1 MRALTLRTL
10 AVTIGAIV
18 GCSLSLARDAH
29 ANGRMPAGHQ
39 LVVSPS
45 DPTFFVMETTLGLFV
60 SHDRAKTFGW
70 VCEDFIGYG
79 EGGKQE
85 DAVIAMTSTALIAG
99 LPEGLAISSDQA
111 CSWTRVSQQPIIDL
125 VVSPTDPHTAMAL
138 ASTMT
143 GVGDAGE
150 NLYATTILVTHNDG
164 AMWAPLATPV
174 PAGVQVETIEL
185 AASDPN
191 RIYIGGAGRR
201 VDADGGIERVAIVLA
216 SKDGGSHYSQTTS
229 PLVPPYEPARGAAFV
244 SAVDPAN
251 ADRVYVRLG
260 DGVVDRLL
268 VSDDGA
274 GSFRT
279 AYQGVGPLTAFA
291 LTTDGSTVF
300 VGGTGGDGLQV
311 AHAYAS
317 DAGPGLTFSRGYKD
331 NYSCLRWTGGL
342 LYGCMGEPKNSFLQE
357 VATSSDYGSCFTPIF
372 DFSCLSGPLACPG
385 GSIVDVCAPVL
396 AINTTNIGTCDDGG
410 MPVTDLDASCGVD
423 AGVPND
429 SGNSTEGGAS
439 SDSGISG
446 SDGASPGDGG
456 MDAGPGGHA
465 SSGSCGCEAGEAAGA
480 GGLSAVAMLA
490 LAALRRRRR
499 R

>member
-1 MRALTLRTL
+1 MKALALRTL
-10 AVTIGAIV
+10 VAAGTPVLG
-18 GCSLSLARDAH
+18 LSLASTHEAH

-85 DAVIAMTSTALIAG
+85 DAVVAMTSTSVIAG
-99 LPEGLAISSDQA
+99 LPEGLAVSSDQA

-138 ASTMT
+138 ASTLT

-164 AMWAPLATPV
+164 AMWAPLGNPV

-191 RIYIGGAGRR
+191 RIYIGGAGRQ

-216 SKDGGSHYSQTTS
+216 SKDSGSNYSQTTV
-229 PLVPPYEPARGAAFV
+229 PLVPPYEPAHGAAFV
-244 SAVDPAN
+244 SAVDPTN
-251 ADRVYVRLG
+251 ADRVYVRIG

-279 AYQGVGPLTAFA
+279 AYQGMGPLTAFA
-291 LTTDGSTVF
+291 LTSDGATVF
-300 VGGTGGDGLQV
+300 VGGTNGDGLQR
-311 AHAYAS
+311 ARAYAS
-317 DAGPGLTFSRGYKD
+317 DAGPGLAFSPGYKD
-331 NYSCLRWTGGL
+331 NFSCLKWTGGL
-342 LYGCMGEPKNSFLQE
+342 LYGCMGQPQNSFLQQ
-357 VATSSDYGSCFTPIF
+357 VATSSDHGICFTPTF
-372 DFSCLSGPLACPG
+372 DFACLSGPLVCPG
-385 GSIVDVCAPVL
+385 GAIVDVCEPVL
-396 AINTTNIGTCDDGG
+396 AINTTNIGSCEGG
-410 MPVTDLDASCGVD
+410 VPVDKQDASCTVDAGMLGDASLPDD

-429 SGNSTEGGAS
+429 ATAMGG
-439 SDSGISG
+439 DSG
-446 SDGASPGDGG
+446 SPADSG
-456 MDAGPGGHA
+456 MDAGPGGHT
-465 SSGSCGCEAGEAAGA
+465 SSGGCGCEAGEAAGA
-480 GGLSAVAMLA
+480 GGLSAIAMFA

-499 R
+499 